1 MYLWRD
7 LGDRGVNMKEIF
19 RQVKINQKNAP
30 YYFLTPVIIIFA
42 IFMIYPIAKSFILS
56 FYEFKAG
63 EYSFVGIGNYTNL
76 VKDNIFK
83 KALFNTLIYLVFQV
97 PVMVFLS
104 LLLAYLMDQSFV
116 KWKAIYRVSVFLP
129 AITSLVAY
137 SLIFKLLL
145 NSEYGLINF
154 LIGLFGFDGVNW
166 LGGNISAKIS
176 IMLAITWRWTG
187 YNTVIMLAGLQNI
200 PNEIYEAA
208 DIDGANRIQK
218 FFKITMPNMKPIIL
232 FSAITS
238 TIGTLQLFDEPYIL
252 TNGGP
257 DGATITVAQY
267 LYNSGFRYIKFGYAA
282 AISYVLV
289 ALIALL
295 SYVQFK
301 VGEKES

>member
-1 MYLWRD
+1 MKKIATKFK
-7 LGDRGVNMKEIF
+7 VNQ
-19 RQVKINQKNAP
+19 RNAP
-30 YYFLTPVIIIFA
+30 YYFLVPVVIVFS
-42 IFMIYPIAKSFILS
+42 IFMIYPIIKSFQLS
-56 FYEFKAG
+56 FFAFEGGKYN
-63 EYSFVGIGNYTNL
+63 FVGLGNYL
-76 VKDNIFK
+76 SLMKDATFK
-83 KALFNTLIYLVFQV
+83 KALLNTFVYLLVQV

-104 LLLAYLMDQSFV
+104 LLLAYLMDQTFV
-116 KWKAIYRVSVFLP
+116 RWKPFFRMSVFLP

-145 NSEYGLINF
+145 NNEYGLVNYLLNIF
-154 LIGLFGFDGVNW
+154 GLEGVNW
-166 LGGNISAKIS
+166 LGGSISAKIS
-176 IMLAITWRWTG
+176 VMVAITWRWTG

-208 DIDGANRIQK
+208 DIDGASRTQK
-218 FFKITMPNMKPIIL
+218 FFKIILPNMRPIIL

-282 AISYVLV
+282 AISYVL
-289 ALIALL
+289 LIIIAVL
-295 SYVQFK
+295 SYIQFK
-301 VGEKES
+301 VGEED